1 MGGLQPMLK
10 IDAMTLPT
18 QVLPGHH
25 RHCDDLF
32 IAAEESAQRGDWAAA
47 EPSFARFQGQMQA
60 HFEAEEG
67 LLFPAFEAATGMS
80 AGPTQMMR
88 HEHEQMRTLLAQLGA
103 ACAAH
108 DGETCA
114 GVAETL
120 LMLMQ
125 QHNMK
130 EENILYPMCDQALG
144 AEAERLGAKIDAML
158 EKGHA

>member
-1 MGGLQPMLK
+1 MSF
-10 IDAMTLPT
+10 PT
-18 QVLPGHH
+18 QVLPDHH

-32 IAAEESAQRGDWAAA
+32 VVAEDSAQRGDWAAA
-47 EPSFARFQGQMQA
+47 E
-60 HFEAEEG
+60 ED

-80 AGPTQMMR
+80 AGPTQIMR
-88 HEHEQMRTLLAQLGA
+88 HEHEQMRSLLSQLSL
-103 ACAAH
+103 ACQAH
-108 DGETCA
+108 DDESYA

-144 AEAERLGAKIDAML
+144 AQAQALGARIGQTL
-158 EKGHA
+158 ETGHA

>member
-1 MGGLQPMLK
+1 MSF
-10 IDAMTLPT
+10 PT
-18 QVLPGHH
+18 QILPAHH
-25 RHCDDLF
+25 KHCDDLF
-32 IAAEESAQRGDWAAA
+32 VAAEEAVQRGDWAAA
-47 EPSFARFQGQMQA
+47 APAFARFNDQMKA

-67 LLFPAFEAATGMS
+67 LLQIQAATGMS

-88 HEHEQMRTLLAQLGA
+88 HEHEQMRSLLAQLAA
-103 ACAAH
+103 ACEDRDSEAY
-108 DGETCA
+108 A

-144 AEAERLGAKIDAML
+144 AEAERLGAKLDVML

>member
-1 MGGLQPMLK
+1 MS
-10 IDAMTLPT
+10 LPT
-18 QVLPGHH
+18 QVLPAHH
-25 RHCDDLF
+25 KHCDDLF
-32 IAAEESAQRGDWAAA
+32 VAAEDAVQRHDWAAA
-47 EPSFARFQGQMQA
+47 DTSFARFHAQMQA
-60 HFEAEEG
+60 HFQAEED

-88 HEHEQMRTLLAQLGA
+88 HEHEQMRSLLSQLA
-103 ACAAH
+103 EACAAR
-108 DGETCA
+108 DDQGYA

-144 AEAERLGAKIDAML
+144 GQAERVGAEVGALL
-158 EKGHA
+158 EQRHA

>member
-1 MGGLQPMLK
+1 MSF
-10 IDAMTLPT
+10 PT
-18 QVLPGHH
+18 QILPDHH

-32 IAAEESAQRGDWAAA
+32 VAAEEAVQRGDWAAA
-47 EPSFARFQGQMQA
+47 APSFEHFHDQMKA
-60 HFEAEEG
+60 HFAAEEE

-80 AGPTQMMR
+80 AGPTRMMR
-88 HEHEQMRTLLAQLGA
+88 YEHEQMRSLLSQLAA

-108 DGETCA
+108 DSDGYGGA
-114 GVAETL
+114 AETL

-144 AEAERLGAKIDAML
+144 AEAERLGEKLGAVL